1 MEGPLKVTILRMI
14 FKFIFYIKL
23 ETAETHRYVGIY
35 ARTSIV
41 YVGN

>member
-1 MEGPLKVTILRMI
+1 MEDPLKVTILRII

-23 ETAETHRYVGIY
+23 ETAETRRYVDIY
-35 ARTSIV
+35 ARTLIV

>member
-1 MEGPLKVTILRMI
+1 MEDPLKVTILRII

-23 ETAETHRYVGIY
+23 ETAETHRYVDIC